1 MALIPRFYSIYFIIK
16 RRKKIDEYLEI
27 PVSQM
32 LLTYLSGHDGI
43 ISTHGYKNH
52 VVDLG
57 DQEGGIV
64 HITLQ
69 DHLQTNKKQ
78 NQSCWLVTNT

>member
-1 MALIPRFYSIYFIIK
+1 MSNYH
-16 RRKKIDEYLEI
+16 EI
-27 PVSQM
+27 PFSQM
-32 LLTYLSGHDGI
+32 LTYLSGHDGI